1 MAQLGASASGPRPPD
16 RSSQLQLVNRATPAD
31 GRRAKMANRTPSR
44 ALFVG
49 MVANLL
55 VTFLILVFAKKTSI
69 PGHVVGAIIGMFVSV
84 VLLGIFRQKLNESR
98 SDGRFADWRI
108 PASKSSVMVTV
119 AVWVLGVLHL
129 FLIATEISRNFT

>member
-16 RSSQLQLVNRATPAD
+16 RNPQLQLVTRAVSGSDRSKRT
-31 GRRAKMANRTPSR
+31 ANQTPSR
-44 ALFVG
+44 SLFAG
-49 MVANLL
+49 MIVNLI
-55 VTFLILVFAKKTSI
+55 VTFLILAFAEETSI
-69 PGHVVGAIIGMFVSV
+69 PGHVVGAIIGMLVSV